1 MILELPIIKQLK
13 DELQKVERELRVDV
27 PKELQKAA
35 AHGDLRENAEYEA
48 AKHRQSFLQAR
59 CAHLTTRINTLSS
72 LKLENIP
79 RDAVGFGSRIH
90 LEDQGTGEEVV
101 FELVTPEEVDPRN
114 GKISVSS
121 PIGRALLNKAV
132 GDEVKI
138 ELPSGNKEYAV
149 NEVYTLHDLFFRKP
163 DK

>member
-1 MILELPIIKQLK
+1 MHELPIIKQLK
-13 DELQKVERELRVDV
+13 EELQKVERELRVDV

-59 CAHLTTRINTLSS
+59 AAHLSARINTLSS
-72 LKLENIP
+72 LKLDDIP
-79 RDAVGFGSRIH
+79 RGSAGFGSRIH
-90 LEDQGTGEEVV
+90 LEDLATGEEAI

-121 PIGRALLNKAV
+121 PIGKALLNKGV
-132 GDEVKI
+132 GDEVVVS
-138 ELPSGNKEYAV
+138 LPSGRKEY
-149 NEVYTLHDLFFRKP
+149 EVTEIYTLHDLLFRKA
-163 DK
+163 DR

>member
-1 MILELPIIKQLK
+1 MHELPIVKQLK
-13 DELQKVERELRVDV
+13 EELKKVEKELRVDV

-59 CAHLTTRINTLSS
+59 GAHLSARINTLTS
-72 LKLENIP
+72 LKLEDIP
-79 RDAVGFGSRIH
+79 KDSVGFGSKVH
-90 LEDQGTGEEVV
+90 LEDLTSGEESV

-121 PIGRALLNKAV
+121 PIGRALLNKHV
-132 GDEVKI
+132 GDEIVI
-138 ELPSGNKEYAV
+138 VLPAGKKEY
-149 NEVYTLHDLFFRKP
+149 EVKELFTLHELFFRKP
-163 DK
+163 DR

>member
-1 MILELPIIKQLK
+1 MHELPIIKQLQE
-13 DELQKVERELRVDV
+13 ELQKVEKELRVDV

-59 CAHLTTRINTLSS
+59 AVHLSARINTLSS
-72 LKLENIP
+72 LKLDDIP
-79 RDAVGFGSRIH
+79 KGSAGFGSRIH
-90 LEDQGTGEEVV
+90 LEDLSSGEESI

-121 PIGRALLNKAV
+121 PIGRALLNKKT
-132 GDEVKI
+132 GDEVVVD
-138 ELPSGNKEYAV
+138 LPTGRKEY
-149 NEVYTLHDLFFRKP
+149 EVTELYTLHDLLFRKP
-163 DK
+163 DR